1 MIGIVGLSHATAPI
15 EIRERIAIPRDEVP
29 RVLERLV
36 ALPEVGEAMVVSTC
50 NRVEVV
56 VAPGGGA
63 DTEVALAR
71 ARELLLARAPE
82 VGGHLFVHVGTAAL
96 RHLFRVAASLDSLV
110 LGEPQILGQVKSAL
124 ATARRVGTV
133 GPRIDRAV
141 ARAIRAAKR
150 VRTETALGAGQVG
163 VPSVALDLARQIF
176 DSLAGRTVVL
186 VGAGEMAECVARLLR
201 SEQARVLV
209 VGRHAERVAEVA
221 CSVGGEPRPWAALG
235 PSLVEADVVIASTA
249 SARPVVDLDLVSA
262 TRRQRRGRSQFFI
275 DLAVPRA
282 VAPEVDRLDGV
293 FCYNVDDFARLVAD
307 SRRGR
312 VREADAAEQ
321 IVREEVERLGR
332 WFVGERATPVS
343 VALRRRVRQALE
355 FELVRSLTGR
365 LKHLGPEE
373 RHQLEVMLHAATK
386 KICHAPTRKLREL
399 AIDRAADGDR
409 LDLLSDALVELFE
422 LEAELAAAGSERPG
436 ARDEGERPEAAA
448 PLVGVPGRADGGG
461 REGPRPG
468 LPPPVAPAEGRGGRP

>member
-15 EIRERIAIPRDEVP
+15 EIREQIAIPADEVSA
-29 RVLERLV
+29 VLERVV
-36 ALPEVGEAMVVSTC
+36 ALPEVAEAMLLSTC
-50 NRVEVV
+50 NRVEIV
-56 VAPGGGA
+56 VAPAGGTG
-63 DTEVALAR
+63 TEAALSR
-71 ARELLLARAPE
+71 ARGLLLARAPE
-82 VGGHLFVHVGTAAL
+82 VHGHLFEHVGTAAL

-110 LGEPQILGQVKSAL
+110 LGEPQILGQVKAAL
-124 ATARRVGTV
+124 ATARRAGTV

-163 VPSVALDLARQIF
+163 VPSVALELARQIF

-209 VGRHAERVAEVA
+209 VGRNAERVAEVA
-221 CSVGGEPRPWAALG
+221 CSVGGEPRPWDALAAT
-235 PSLVEADVVIASTA
+235 LVEADVVVASTA
-249 SARPVVDLDLVSA
+249 AARPVVDLDLVSN

-293 FCYNVDDFARLVAD
+293 FCYNVDDFSRLVAD

-312 VREADAAEQ
+312 AHEAEAAER
-321 IVREEVERLGR
+321 IVSEEVDRLGR

-343 VALRRRVRQALE
+343 VALRRHVRQSLE
-355 FELVRSLTGR
+355 FELFRTLAGR
-365 LKHLGPEE
+365 LKHLGLEE

-399 AIDRAADGDR
+399 AIDCAADGDR
-409 LDLLSDALVELFE
+409 IDLLSDALIELFD
-422 LEAELAAAGSERPG
+422 LEAELAGVGSERPG
-436 ARDEGERPEAAA
+436 DGATGASVTATGRTD
-448 PLVGVPGRADGGG
+448 GVG

-468 LPPPVAPAEGRGGRP
+468 TVESAAPADARGGRP